1 MKMKFLN
8 IFTAFA
14 ALLCVAARTVT
25 LIYVTETK
33 TGFFISRLMPL
44 GISLCI
50 AIFAITLIATAF
62 AFTSKEKVI
71 NEFNISKLS
80 GSFFIITGIALLSYS
95 LGFGTHAYAFF
106 WQHILEVLSGAAAGV
121 WFILYGLGA
130 FNDKIKLSK
139 AFCVLPAIH
148 WVMRLVVV
156 FATFS
161 TTALVAE
168 HIFSLSSLC
177 LTTLFMLF
185 LGKALS
191 GVAGKKT
198 LTALYPTAVC
208 ASILNLTS
216 SISRLIVT
224 LISQAE
230 KVHGEVPLDIVGIV
244 VGIFMLV
251 LTVDMA
257 KENKKIK
264 TEENENEI

>member
-8 IFTAFA
+8 SFTVLA

-25 LIYVTETK
+25 LLYATETK

-50 AIFAITLIATAF
+50 AIFTIVLIATAF
-62 AFTSKEKVI
+62 AFTIKEGAK
-71 NEFNISKLS
+71 NEFAISKLS
-80 GSFFIITGIALLSYS
+80 GSFFIITGIVLLSYS
-95 LGFGTHAYAFF
+95 LGFGTHAYALF

-121 WFILYGLGA
+121 WFVLYGLGA
-130 FNDKIKLSK
+130 FTDKIKLPK
-139 AFCVLPAIH
+139 VFCVLPAVH

-208 ASILNLTS
+208 ASLLNLTS
-216 SISRLIVT
+216 SLSRLVVT
-224 LISQAE
+224 LVSQAE
-230 KVHGEVPLDIVGIV
+230 KIHGEVPLDIVGII

-251 LTVDMA
+251 LTADMNKA
-257 KENKKIK
+257 NKKTK